1 MHRWTLGVYVLGVIH
16 TIGAG
21 TDAGTLWLIGIL
33 IATGAPIALLAA
45 IRWFP
50 SGTRQEPSTPPDS
63 TSLAAVLMAE
73 YRRYRRPLPSTKA
86 VTAKIAVLA
95 VVGALAIG
103 ALISVEMASGN
114 DPALGQKATRVKQAS
129 TGSSNSSASSAGSDS
144 YPNYGYGAGNS
155 LGSSGDST
163 GSGYGTQQYSP
174 PPVTSST
181 S

>member
-1 MHRWTLGVYVLGVIH
+1 
-16 TIGAG
+16 
-21 TDAGTLWLIGIL
+21 
-33 IATGAPIALLAA
+33 
-45 IRWFP
+45 
-50 SGTRQEPSTPPDS
+50 
-63 TSLAAVLMAE
+63 MAQ

-129 TGSSNSSASSAGSDS
+129 TSSSNSSASSAGSDS
-144 YPNYGYGAGNS
+144 YPNYGYGAGS
-155 LGSSGDST
+155 SSGSSGYST

>member
-1 MHRWTLGVYVLGVIH
+1 
-16 TIGAG
+16 
-21 TDAGTLWLIGIL
+21 
-33 IATGAPIALLAA
+33 
-45 IRWFP
+45 
-50 SGTRQEPSTPPDS
+50 
-63 TSLAAVLMAE
+63 MAQ

-114 DPALGQKATRVKQAS
+114 DPALGQKATTVKQAS
-129 TGSSNSSASSAGSDS
+129 SSSSGSSSGSDG
-144 YPNYGYGAGNS
+144 YPNYDYGS
-155 LGSSGDST
+155 GSSSSSSGYST
-163 GSGYGTQQYSP
+163 GSGSGTQQYSP